1 MGKTAFVFPGQGAQ
15 ASGMWAELYKS
26 HATAKEIFGWAEA
39 LRPGT
44 KEQCFSADIN
54 ELSITA
60 NTQPCLFVAELAIAE
75 ALHEEGIEAD
85 MTAGFS
91 LGELSALCYA
101 YMRGADE
108 SAFSLIETNNENKS
122 ILKEKDNI
130 FSNILELVIK
140 RAELMQESA
149 EKNPA
154 SMAAVLKL
162 SNDKAEELCRKFE
175 KVYPVN
181 FNCPGQVSVSAEAE
195 IMPLFAEEVKAAGG
209 RMLPLKVNGGF
220 HSPFMT
226 GAAEAFKK
234 EVADKNLTVPS
245 FKVYSDLTAKPYET
259 AVLESEYNEKE
270 NECDAAEISCIAAET
285 GCTASDTGCSALGT
299 ESGAKRDEMADMLS
313 KQIVSP
319 VLWEQLI
326 RNMISDGADTFI
338 EIGPGETLSGM
349 IKRIDK
355 NVRVFAVS
363 DTDGIERLKKE
374 L

>member
-1 MGKTAFVFPGQGAQ
+1 MEKTAFVFPGQGAQ
-15 ASGMWAELYKS
+15 ASGMGAELYKS
-26 HATAKEIFGWAEA
+26 HAAAKEIFGWAEA

-60 NTQPCLFVAELAIAE
+60 NTQPCLFVTELAIAE

-101 YMRGADE
+101 YMREADE
-108 SAFSLIETNNENKS
+108 SAFSLIKTNNENKS

-209 RMLPLKVNGGF
+209 RMVPLKVNGGF

-245 FKVYSDLTAKPYET
+245 FKVYSDLTAKPYR
-259 AVLESEYNEKE
+259 
-270 NECDAAEISCIAAET
+270 IAASET
-285 GCTASDTGCSALGT
+285 ECN
-299 ESGAKRDEMADMLS
+299 AKRNQMADMLS

-338 EIGPGETLSGM
+338 EVGPGETLSGM